1 MGNRPSVSFS
11 VRASVSS
18 RTVSGCSAKISHGKM
33 SFARVR
39 SSGARLNL
47 FARYRWSAAN
57 LDGVEDSVSL
67 RLLAGEI
74 EAVRI
79 RLKIEHGSEIEE
91 FAGEYSI
98 QIRIICSREK

>member
-39 SSGARLNL
+39 SSGARLDL
-47 FARYRWSAAN
+47 FARCRRCNAAN
-57 LDGVEDSVSL
+57 PDGVEESVSP

-79 RLKIEHGSEIEE
+79 RLKIEHGSETEE
-91 FAGEYSI
+91 FVGEY
-98 QIRIICSREK
+98 